1 MKKAIALL
9 LVLAMALSMTA
20 CGSSEATSAVAENT
34 SAAAEE
40 TSTAEVSSLNWSE
53 YDALITQ
60 IRNTA
65 DLAERAELMHEA
77 EDMLMDTWCILP
89 IYYYNDSYMM
99 KDYMTDVVCNV
110 FGMKFFLYCQ
120 MTNGA
125 DEINI
130 NLSSEPDK
138 IDPAL
143 NTTVDGGCLAVNSFE
158 GLLTY
163 NADGELSNGCA
174 ESYEVSEDGLTYT
187 FTMRDGLKWS
197 NGEELTAKDFE
208 YSWKRAASVET
219 ASDYAYLFEI
229 FADGQ
234 YDADGN
240 FIGLGDDAVVAS
252 EDGKTLTVQMG
263 SVCPYFLDLCAFP
276 TFFPVYEPS
285 VTAADPDGS
294 NPGAWALDAT
304 DAFVCNGAFVLES
317 WNHDSNMTYVKNEN
331 YWNADA
337 VSVNKLNYMLSSDST
352 ATYAAYNSGDL
363 DFIDSIPTEEMGTL
377 LAEENPELYIIPYLG
392 NYYVACNYN
401 SDLWSNLG
409 LNEEEAAVFRHAL
422 CLLIDRDY
430 IIENIGQTGQE
441 PATTFIPSGC
451 SDGNGG
457 EFKNKDYYSV
467 DDYDANVAEA
477 IELLKSI
484 GFEFDDNNQLT
495 TDVSLTYLTNNSEG
509 NVRIGEALQQ
519 DWGQIGINVT
529 IDQEE
534 WNVFL
539 NDRKSGNYDIARNGW
554 IMDYNDPINMLEMWT
569 TNSGNND
576 CQFGR

>member
-1 MKKAIALL
+1 
-9 LVLAMALSMTA
+9 
-20 CGSSEATSAVAENT
+20 
-34 SAAAEE
+34 
-40 TSTAEVSSLNWSE
+40 
-53 YDALITQ
+53 
-60 IRNTA
+60 
-65 DLAERAELMHEA
+65 
-77 EDMLMDTWCILP
+77 
-89 IYYYNDSYMM
+89 MM

-120 MTNGA
+120 MTNGS

-163 NADGELSNGCA
+163 SADGELTYGCA

-252 EDGKTLTVQMG
+252 EDGKTLTVKMG

-276 TFFPVYEPS
+276 TFFPVYEAS

-294 NPGAWALDAT
+294 NPGAWALDAS
-304 DAFVCNGAFVLES
+304 DLFVCNGAFVLES
-317 WNHDSNMTYVKNEN
+317 WNHDSDMTYVKNEN

-337 VSVNKLNYMLSSDST
+337 VSVEKLNYMLSSDDT
-352 ATYAAYNSGDL
+352 ATYAAYNSGNL

-392 NYYVACNYN
+392 TYYVACNYN

-441 PATTFIPSGC
+441 PATTFVPEGC
-451 SDGNGG
+451 ADGNGG
-457 EFKNKDYYSV
+457 EFKNKDYYSA

-484 GFEFDDNNQLT
+484 GFEFDANNQLT
-495 TDVSLTYLTNNSEG
+495 TDVSLSYLTNNSEG
-509 NVRIGEALQQ
+509 NVRIAEALQQ